1 MKAYE
6 LAKQLY
12 PALNKDDFIQQ
23 TCPDNLFIVDKIS
36 CSKTK
41 QFVDDA
47 CVGCWSKEVS
57 EKRIE
62 FLLEVKR
69 MCNLMGCGD

>member
-12 PALNKDDFIQQ
+12 PALSKDDFIQQ
-23 TCPDNLFIVDKIS
+23 TCPDNLFILDKIS

-41 QFVDDA
+41 QFVDDV
-47 CVGCWSKEVS
+47 CVKCWNKEVS

-69 MCNLMGCGD
+69 MCDLMGWGD

>member
-23 TCPDNLFIVDKIS
+23 TCPDNLFLVDKIS

-47 CVGCWSKEVS
+47 CIKCWNKEVTK
-57 EKRIE
+57 ERADRLIE
-62 FLLEVKR
+62 SKR
-69 MCNLMGCGD
+69 MCDLMGR